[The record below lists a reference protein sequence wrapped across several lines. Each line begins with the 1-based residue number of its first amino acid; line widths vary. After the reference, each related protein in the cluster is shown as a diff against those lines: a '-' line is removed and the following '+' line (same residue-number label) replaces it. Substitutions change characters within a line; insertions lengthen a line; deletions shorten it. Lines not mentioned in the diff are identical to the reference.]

1 MDTSY
6 DTETVV
12 LAVDDAFF
20 TAKERWVALIIKDK
34 PYLINRRDC
43 AALQHIDNTIHL
55 NVHTIMNIPEAS
67 GDEEDGEEE
76 DDNNDMDLQHS
87 LMKSSTG
94 VHLSGSSGIVS
105 STAWI
110 ERHNETII
118 HPLRRKHAILVETSY
133 RLLSLARHIKEGG
146 IKEEYY
152 RIDHEMSQY
161 LKVVI
166 DYALIGLNFN
176 NSEHRLILENKLLAH
191 YNDTVVRND
200 ETMMLVEQPRLF
212 FVFLLNVI
220 LCETTVLPI
229 TIPYFDNT
237 SIRYQYE
244 NQIMPRLI
252 EACVSWELFK
262 LRRNR
267 DKIAIDQ
274 YQCLIDEFL
283 GLFTKNAH
291 PLVPKPTWTK
301 YVVDSANPRE
311 FWWST
316 TDLFLV
322 RFEWLPSLIA
332 DGMHPSLSDR
342 LRNGNLWL
350 SVHEFHD
357 YFLPRLYRNL
367 LIDSFR
373 HIWMCRFVYR
383 DDKFIQSLALVE
395 QENFNNHI
403 YQHLPPNDARART
416 LLDYSNDKLGILP
429 SPITKILTKRDA
441 LMPNR
446 GSSSFSGVAQMTSSE
461 AKLLSQE
468 IDIEELNHY
477 LPPCIKPL
485 MKKNIHLGWMDRVTT
500 VSYLADMGYSMQD
513 SIRLLSGCEKNDIK
527 GHYVSQQKRKS
538 DQKYD
543 PEQLHSLCCNAIMS
557 IDGSRGHKIR
567 CPYEEAANGTTRKKK
582 TDYVSDEKARYR
594 RQCADSIGL
603 DVARITSP
611 IDYVKKQKEK
621 ERVSQQQVNK

>member
-12 LAVDDAFF
+12 LAVDEAFF

-43 AALQHIDNTIHL
+43 AALQHVDNTIHL
-55 NVHTIMNIPEAS
+55 NLHTIMNIPEGCN
-67 GDEEDGEEE
+67 GDDNQE
-76 DDNNDMDLQHS
+76 DDQEDDAMELS
-87 LMKSSTG
+87 LTKSSG
-94 VHLSGSSGIVS
+94 AGIHLSASSGAVS

-118 HPLRRKHAILVETSY
+118 HPLRRKHAILVETPY
-133 RLLSLARHIKEGG
+133 RLLSLVRHIKEGG
-146 IKEEYY
+146 IKEEHY
-152 RIDHEMSQY
+152 RMDHEMSQY
-161 LKVVI
+161 LKMVI

-176 NSEHRLILENKLLAH
+176 NNEHRLVLENKLLAH
-191 YNDTVVRND
+191 YNNTVTRND
-200 ETMMLVEQPRLF
+200 ENVMLIEQPHLF

-220 LCETTVLPI
+220 LCETVVLPI
-229 TIPYFDNT
+229 TTPYFDNT
-237 SIRYQYE
+237 SIRYQYD
-244 NQIMPRLI
+244 NQIMPRLTD
-252 EACVSWELFK
+252 ACVSWELFK
-262 LRRNR
+262 LRRNK
-267 DKIAIDQ
+267 DNIAIDQ

-283 GLFTKNAH
+283 ELTSSVS
-291 PLVPKPTWTK
+291 PSLVPKPTWTK
-301 YVVDSANPRE
+301 YVVDSTNPRE

-316 TDLFLV
+316 PELFLV

-373 HIWMCRFVYR
+373 HIWMCRFAYR
-383 DDKFIQSLALVE
+383 DDKFIRSLTLIE
-395 QENFNNHI
+395 QENFNEQI
-403 YQHLPPNDARART
+403 YQHLPPHDARARAIF
-416 LLDYSNDKLGILP
+416 DYSNDKLGIIQ
-429 SPITKILTKRDA
+429 SPITKILNKRDA

-446 GSSSFSGVAQMTSSE
+446 GDTLSFGGATQMTSSE
-461 AKLLSQE
+461 AGLLSQE

-477 LPPCIKPL
+477 LPPCMKPL
-485 MKKNIHLGWMDRVTT
+485 MKKNTHLGWMDRVTT

-527 GHYVSQQKRKS
+527 GHYTSQQKRKN
-538 DQKYD
+538 DKKYD
-543 PEQLHSLCCNAIMS
+543 PTQLHSLCCNAIMS

-567 CPYEEAANGTTRKKK
+567 CPYEEAANGTIRKKK
-582 TDYVSDEKARYR
+582 TDYASDEKARYR
-594 RQCADSIGL
+594 RQCADSIGSN
-603 DVARITSP
+603 VARIASP
-611 IDYVKKQKEK
+611 LDYIKKQKEK
-621 ERVSQQQVNK
+621 EMDSQTS